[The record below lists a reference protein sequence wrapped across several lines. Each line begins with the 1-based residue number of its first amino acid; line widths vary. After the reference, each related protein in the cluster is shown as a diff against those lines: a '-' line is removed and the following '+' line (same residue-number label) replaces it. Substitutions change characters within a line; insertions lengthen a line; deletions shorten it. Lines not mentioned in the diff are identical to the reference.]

1 MNHKKNVC
9 LATHVLQFL
18 FLGTTGFRFPFTYFS
33 TTGASASELYL
44 VFWKAVNYLAM
55 FGFSVTF
62 LSMDGA
68 QSNRDFMNILLVHT
82 GSGTFTIQLHP
93 HRHIYIHVYKDKKSV
108 HGSIF
113 GELGKDL

>member
-1 MNHKKNVC
+1 
-9 LATHVLQFL
+9 
-18 FLGTTGFRFPFTYFS
+18 
-33 TTGASASELYL
+33 
-44 VFWKAVNYLAM
+44 M

-82 GSGTFTIQLHP
+82 G
-93 HRHIYIHVYKDKKSV
+93 IHVYKDKKSV

>member
-1 MNHKKNVC
+1 MNTLMNHKKNVC

-18 FLGTTGFRFPFTYFS
+18 FLGTTGFRFLFTYFS

-62 LSMDGA
+62 LSMDGE
-68 QSNRDFMNILLVHT
+68 QSNRDFMNILLAHT
-82 GSGTFTIQLHP
+82 RGTFTIDN
-93 HRHIYIHVYKDKKSV
+93 IYDPKRFKISIIMEKD
-108 HGSIF
+108 
-113 GELGKDL
+113 